1 MYPILIGLYSDSS
14 SNGFFVDDTAPTFTV
29 PLTHVAVG
37 SLLPLTSVLRSSLKV
52 KWNVVDDES
61 YIRRQ
66 YISIVAHRGDDF
78 NTSIEVCI
86 LVLNYVILSLI
97 AKHSF
102 FGVDT
107 NVRLKLTIYLQRL
120 TRMV

>member
-1 MYPILIGLYSDSS
+1 MISNTLTLYSILIGLYSESS

-29 PLTHVAVG
+29 PLTQVAVG
-37 SLLPLTSVLRSSLKV
+37 SLIPLTSVLRSSLKV

-66 YISIVAHRGDDF
+66 YISIVAHRGDEF

-86 LVLNYVILSLI
+86 FVLNLCYSEFRCKNSV
-97 AKHSF
+97 
-102 FGVDT
+102 FGVDE
-107 NVRLKLTIYLQRL
+107 NVRLKLIIY
-120 TRMV
+120 